1 MSGAMSPGGLGI
13 DYFIAHPAFRTYA
26 LCAAVLGL
34 KMLFSAIY
42 TGVQRQRHQGYI
54 NAEDARTFGQS
65 DARAGAE
72 EAPAVAHALR
82 IQRNDLENIPLFFAI
97 GLVYVLAGASPIGA
111 FAYCWT
117 FTLARIAHTIAYTW
131 NLQPWRAIFYGIGT
145 LALLGMI
152 VHIIV
157 AVL

>member
-26 LCAAVLGL
+26 LCAAILGL

-42 TGVQRQRHQGYI
+42 TGVQRQRNQGYI
-54 NAEDARTFGQS
+54 NAEDARAFGRS
-65 DARAGAE
+65 GARAGTE
-72 EAPAVAHALR
+72 ESPAVAHALR

-97 GLVYVLAGASPIGA
+97 GLAYVLAGASPIGA
-111 FAYCWT
+111 VVCCWA
-117 FTLARIAHTIAYTW
+117 FTLARIAHTAAYTW

-145 LALLGMI
+145 LAILAMI
-152 VHIIV
+152 VQIIV
-157 AVL
+157 AVV

>member
-1 MSGAMSPGGLGI
+1 MSPGGLGI

-26 LCAAVLGL
+26 LCAAILGL
-34 KMLFSAIY
+34 KMLYSAIY

-54 NAEDARTFGQS
+54 NAEDARAFGRTGAS
-65 DARAGAE
+65 AGTD

-97 GLVYVLAGASPIGA
+97 GLAYVLAGASPIGA
-111 FAYCWT
+111 RIYIWT
-117 FTLARIAHTIAYTW
+117 FTLARIFHTIAYTW

-145 LALLGMI
+145 LALLAMI

-157 AVL
+157 AVI

>member
-1 MSGAMSPGGLGI
+1 
-13 DYFIAHPAFRTYA
+13 
-26 LCAAVLGL
+26 
-34 KMLFSAIY
+34 MLFSAIY

-54 NAEDARTFGQS
+54 NAEDARTFGAS
-65 DARAGAE
+65 SARAGTA

-97 GLVYVLAGASPIGA
+97 GLAYVLAGASPLGA
-111 FAYCWT
+111 LAYCWT

-131 NLQPWRAIFYGIGT
+131 NLQPWRAVFFAIGA

-152 VHIIV
+152 VHIII

>member
-1 MSGAMSPGGLGI
+1 MAPSGLGI

-26 LCAAVLGL
+26 LCAAILGL

-54 NAEDARTFGQS
+54 NAEDASAFGRS
-65 DARAGAE
+65 GARAGTQ

-97 GLVYVLAGASPIGA
+97 GLVFVLAGASPIWA
-111 FAYCWT
+111 VVWCWT

-145 LALLGMI
+145 IAILAMI
-152 VHIIV
+152 VHIVV

>member
-1 MSGAMSPGGLGI
+1 MSPGGLGI

-26 LCAAVLGL
+26 LCAAILGL

-42 TGVQRQRHQGYI
+42 TGIQRQRHQGYI
-54 NAEDARTFGQS
+54 NAEDARAFGRS
-65 DARAGAE
+65 GARAGTE

-82 IQRNDLENIPLFFAI
+82 IQRNDLENIPLFLAI
-97 GLVYVLAGASPIGA
+97 GLVFVLAGAAPLWA
-111 FAYCWT
+111 LVWCWT
-117 FTLARIAHTIAYTW
+117 FTLARIFHTIAYTW
-131 NLQPWRAIFYGIGT
+131 NLQPWRAVFYGIGT
-145 LALLGMI
+145 LALLAMI

>member
-1 MSGAMSPGGLGI
+1 MNANPGTLGI
-13 DYFIAHPAFRTYA
+13 DYFIAHPSFRTYA
-26 LCAAVLGL
+26 LCAAILGL
-34 KMLFSAIY
+34 KMLLSAIY

-54 NAEDARTFGQS
+54 NSEDARAFGRTG
-65 DARAGAE
+65 ARAGTE

-97 GLVYVLAGASPIGA
+97 GLTYVLAGASPIGA
-111 FAYCWT
+111 VVFCWT

-131 NLQPWRAIFYGIGT
+131 NLQPWRAIFYGVGT
-145 LALLGMI
+145 LAILGMI
-152 VHIIV
+152 VHIGI

>member
-1 MSGAMSPGGLGI
+1 MAPGTLGI
-13 DYFIAHPAFRTYA
+13 DYFLAHPAFRTYA
-26 LCAAVLGL
+26 LCAAILGL

-42 TGVQRQRHQGYI
+42 TGVQRQRNQGYI
-54 NAEDARTFGQS
+54 NAEDARAFGRTG
-65 DARAGAE
+65 ARAGTE

-82 IQRNDLENIPLFFAI
+82 IQRNDLENIPLFFAT
-97 GLVYVLAGASPIGA
+97 GLIYVLTGASPLGA
-111 FAYCWT
+111 VAFCWT

-145 LALLGMI
+145 LAILGMI
-152 VHIIV
+152 AHIVI

>member
-1 MSGAMSPGGLGI
+1 MEPGTLGI
-13 DYFIAHPAFRTYA
+13 DYFLAHPSFRTYA
-26 LCAAVLGL
+26 LCAAILGL

-42 TGVQRQRHQGYI
+42 TGVQRQRNQGYI
-54 NAEDARTFGQS
+54 NPEDARTFGS
-65 DARAGAE
+65 AGARAGSQ

-97 GLVYVLAGASPIGA
+97 GLVYIFCRASPLSTIVL
-111 FAYCWT
+111 CWT

-152 VHIIV
+152 VHII
-157 AVL
+157 LTTI